1 MKRKILLN
9 GLMTE
14 FEANQTPT
22 HIEIMLEG
30 QKFLF
35 DKKGNLEDQII
46 LSLNSVNFKG
56 ETASMYSQSQVFA
69 GNLEAVFE
77 IPKNKAKALDHSAGP
92 VSPMP
97 GKVFKVMVKNGD
109 KVKKGDGLM
118 ILEAMK
124 MEHTIKASS
133 DGVVKKVLFK
143 EGDMV
148 LGGVTLVEIGN

>member
-1 MKRKILLN
+1 MKRKILIN
-9 GLMTE
+9 NEMTE
-14 FEANQTPT
+14 CEANQTST
-22 HIEIMLEG
+22 HIEVILG
-30 QKFLF
+30 GNKYLF
-35 DKKGNLEDQII
+35 DKKGNLEDQLI
-46 LSLNSVNFKG
+46 LSLHSHNFKG
-56 ETASMYSQSQVFA
+56 ETATMGTQSQVFA
-69 GNLEAVFE
+69 GNLEAIFE
-77 IPKNKAKALDHSAGP
+77 VPKNKAKALDHSAGP

-109 KVKKGDGLM
+109 KVKKGDALM

-148 LGGVTLVEIGN
+148 TGGVTLVEIGN